1 MWSNSCSRVQMLVIC
16 FYLTSKVNGTR
27 KENVETRIS
36 VVYLNLPIPTIKLAL
51 IKIFKLVA

>member
-1 MWSNSCSRVQMLVIC
+1 MLVIC